1 MADNVQTSSDRLR
14 WAALVV
20 DYLARPLIA
29 AELSR
34 LRSAFPFGEPAT
46 RDGQPNGTRS
56 NRCRCGAVPVHSG
69 RHMRCDRRARNGLP
83 KACQPRKEL
92 VGQLPAKEKRGRR
105 CRPYWSAQ
113 CAASS
118 SLAALLGVHSLVWD
132 EARCNCSA
140 TTPIPTAATL
150 GSSSGR

>member
-34 LRSAFPFGEPAT
+34 LPSAFPFSEPAT
-46 RDGQPNGTRS
+46 RIGQPNGTRS

-69 RHMRCDRRARNGLP
+69 RHMLSDRRARNGLT
-83 KACQPRKEL
+83 KARQPRKEL
-92 VGQLPAKEKRGRR
+92 VVSYQNEGKTRSPVPAVSVSTVRFVKFTGGPCSVYIRWYEMRR
-105 CRPYWSAQ
+105 
-113 CAASS
+113 AAI
-118 SLAALLGVHSLVWD
+118 
-132 EARCNCSA
+132 ARQQ
-140 TTPIPTAATL
+140 P
-150 GSSSGR
+150 